1 MSANPEVHNLELRA
15 MEQRNELHRSVN
27 ELKHKVSDVRE
38 KFDIKKNVQR
48 HKMSAALIAAA
59 LTVLSGI
66 AVARSFDR

>member
-15 MEQRNELHRSVN
+15 MEQRNELHQSVN

-38 KFDIKKNVQR
+38 KFDVKKNLQR
-48 HKMSAALIAAA
+48 HKMAAALLAAA